1 IKNASFFSF
10 RFFISS
16 FIHRGVA
23 PRPAQVS
30 VGFALLLYLGG
41 TLRPFMA
48 LTRRPRRPIPPALS
62 PSLASCDLSSSAF
75 RPSAAPPSQRYF
87 MRASLDIEASL
98 VGRAIVASGD
108 SEYFLVFATIIA

>member
-1 IKNASFFSF
+1 MATQAYHKRDLYRDVTDRILAECSSTRMSANLDRYLIKNASFFSF

-16 FIHRGVA
+16 LIHRGVA

-62 PSLASCDLSSSAF
+62 PSLESCDLSSSAF
-75 RPSAAPPSQRYF
+75 RPS
-87 MRASLDIEASL
+87 
-98 VGRAIVASGD
+98 
-108 SEYFLVFATIIA
+108 